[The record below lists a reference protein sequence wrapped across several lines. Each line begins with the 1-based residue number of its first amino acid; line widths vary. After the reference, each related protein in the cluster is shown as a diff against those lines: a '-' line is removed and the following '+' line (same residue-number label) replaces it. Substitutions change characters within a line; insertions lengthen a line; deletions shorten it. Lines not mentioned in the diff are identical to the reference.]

1 MVGINT
7 GTISN
12 VRVINGS
19 RGGSTITDGAIGG
32 LVGFNNGG
40 TIERSSYSGSVAT
53 SSQVHI
59 AGAGWLEHRWR
70 HPRRQLGSVSD
81 MASHAGIGHIG
92 GLVGLNQGSQIINST
107 SSSSVTSSQLSN
119 AGGLV
124 GTNFGQI
131 IDSSSSGRISKSG
144 SGTAGGL
151 VGENN
156 GAVFSS
162 AQFTGEVGATGPTAV
177 GGLVGRNNG
186 MIMNS
191 TSSSYKV
198 FTSSST
204 ETSIGGLVGV
214 NSDTASIINS
224 KSTVAAVH
232 ATNATNGRVGGLVG
246 TNAGSIQQSTAH
258 LNEVRG
264 GTRSSV
270 GGLVGHNTGNIYDSE
285 ASLRVLGSGTYSNVG
300 GLVGDNEGRIMHA
313 VASSHVTGGAR
324 SNLGGLVGINRAQGT
339 IAYSEAS
346 GSLEGRTPSQ
356 CYPGY
361 PCTSNS
367 YTVANMGGLVGL
379 NQGLLMGSTST
390 SKFSNHNDMWI
401 RLAGWWA
408 PTRASC
414 NTTRPCKTPR

>member
-1 MVGINT
+1 
-7 GTISN
+7 
-12 VRVINGS
+12 
-19 RGGSTITDGAIGG
+19 
-32 LVGFNNGG
+32 
-40 TIERSSYSGSVAT
+40 
-53 SSQVHI
+53 
-59 AGAGWLEHRWR
+59 
-70 HPRRQLGSVSD
+70 
-81 MASHAGIGHIG
+81 
-92 GLVGLNQGSQIINST
+92 
-107 SSSSVTSSQLSN
+107 
-119 AGGLV
+119 
-124 GTNFGQI
+124 
-131 IDSSSSGRISKSG
+131 
-144 SGTAGGL
+144 
-151 VGENN
+151 
-156 GAVFSS
+156 
-162 AQFTGEVGATGPTAV
+162 
-177 GGLVGRNNG
+177 